1 MTRWVERHV
10 DWFAYLGALLFAGL
24 FFTFGASPGSAI
36 AYVGAYLG
44 IGSHLAWFPVVAILP
59 APLWARIGGWTWLSA
74 DVILN
79 TMALNGVVD
88 PEFMAFRLGAHVLA
102 AMWVLVASAEATG
115 AVRYVGFLVALL
127 LGGYSLVSPWVP
139 ASALFPAVIVVLTWF
154 VAVGRSLSL
163 RPINSTSSHGFA
175 MEAGPGASLHL

>member
-1 MTRWVERHV
+1 MTVWIERHV
-10 DWFAYLGALLFAGL
+10 DWFAYLGAAMFAGL
-24 FFTFGASPGSAI
+24 FLTFGASRESAI

-59 APLWARIGGWTWLSA
+59 APLWARIGGWAWLSA

-79 TMALNGVVD
+79 TMGLNGVVN

-115 AVRYVGFLVALL
+115 AVRYVGFLFALL
-127 LGGYSLVSPWVP
+127 LGGYSLVAPWVP
-139 ASALFPAVIVVLTWF
+139 ASGLLPAVIVVLIWF
-154 VAVGRSLSL
+154 VAVGRSLSS
-163 RPINSTSSHGFA
+163 RPTKSTASGGIA
-175 MEAGPGASLHL
+175 VEAGPGAS